1 MEMEMWHVLFW
12 AALTVLL
19 IAAEIATVQLVA
31 VWFAAGSL
39 AAFVSSLFGL
49 DFYWQVIVFIAGSVL
64 LLIATRPIVRRIA
77 KGKQIHT
84 NADSVVG
91 QECVVKEEINNLAGT
106 GRVYANGLF
115 WTARNAEGDQV
126 IPEGEVCEV
135 TEIQG
140 VKLLVRKKAE

>member
-49 DFYWQVIVFIAGSVL
+49 DFYW
-64 LLIATRPIVRRIA
+64 
-77 KGKQIHT
+77 
-84 NADSVVG
+84 
-91 QECVVKEEINNLAGT
+91 
-106 GRVYANGLF
+106 
-115 WTARNAEGDQV
+115 
-126 IPEGEVCEV
+126 
-135 TEIQG
+135 
-140 VKLLVRKKAE
+140 